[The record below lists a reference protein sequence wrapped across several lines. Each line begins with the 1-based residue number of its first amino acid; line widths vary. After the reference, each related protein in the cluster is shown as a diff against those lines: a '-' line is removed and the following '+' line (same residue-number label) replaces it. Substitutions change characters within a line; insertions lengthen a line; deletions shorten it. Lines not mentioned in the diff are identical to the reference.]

1 MARKVGIDRI
11 SEMAN
16 RFGLG
21 VELGLDIPGER
32 RGLMPTRA
40 WKQAVIGQPWMLGET
55 LVAGIGQGFVL
66 ATPMQLATMTARL
79 ANGGF
84 PVRPHVARDVAVRDT
99 LQPRP
104 EADPPRIDVSK
115 RNLEVIVAAMDE
127 VMQGERGTA
136 RSARIDIPG
145 LPTMGG
151 KTGTAQVRRITK
163 REREQGVLDNED
175 LPWRYRDHALFVG
188 FAPVEAPR
196 YAISVVVAH
205 GGGGSR
211 SEERRVGKGCVST
224 CRSRWSPSH

>member
-79 ANGGF
+79 ANGGVA
-84 PVRPHVARDVAVRDT
+84 VRPHVARDVAVRDT

-127 VMQGERGTA
+127 VMRGERGTA

-145 LPTMGG
+145 LPTIDR
-151 KTGTAQVRRITK
+151 KGTRPNHSDSCELRMQSSA
-163 REREQGVLDNED
+163 
-175 LPWRYRDHALFVG
+175 
-188 FAPVEAPR
+188 
-196 YAISVVVAH
+196 
-205 GGGGSR
+205 
-211 SEERRVGKGCVST
+211 
-224 CRSRWSPSH
+224 